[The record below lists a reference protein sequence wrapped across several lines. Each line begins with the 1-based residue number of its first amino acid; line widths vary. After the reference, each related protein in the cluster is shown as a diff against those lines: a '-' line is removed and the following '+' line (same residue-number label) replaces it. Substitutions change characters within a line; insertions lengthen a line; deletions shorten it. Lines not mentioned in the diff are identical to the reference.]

1 MENFIFELFKD
12 LNVMEHLFF
21 AGNVV
26 HPSRNLSFTLN
37 QL

>member
-1 MENFIFELFKD
+1 MEHFLFELFKD

-21 AGNVV
+21 AGNIV
-26 HPSRNLSFTLN
+26 HPRGDLSFTLN